1 MSIALLVLVTLVQA
15 APVAQESQP
24 ETPQAHYER
33 GMELWRAGQA
43 AEALRHLMSASLD
56 PEMSLYATRQASL
69 MGEFALE
76 VLYHGLW
83 HSQEEIQRQ
92 SAIILGWI
100 GKREAIDA
108 LLYRMGFPDAPLE
121 VEYALRKIG
130 GVTAPQLLGPLE
142 NTNLDNSA
150 LLDRQVGSFVRLC
163 RALDLPV
170 DPLRVW
176 SLVERIEEAGADELT
191 EQPLGHRANARIRL
205 LLFLAERG
213 ADRTAAPL
221 ARAIQVGVE
230 ETNLTLAEA
239 LIALGPPSLAPLE
252 IAFHDAS
259 DDSLRV
265 LLAIAHYFASGAT
278 EAAMTGPVS
287 FLLNELSG
295 LSQPVQSAQ
304 PARSAE
310 SAAEIVS
317 LVARFSRGSNPL
329 YSWFT
334 NYPEPA
340 VRKALAPRDLD
351 ADEIRSRAELTPF
364 FLDKTRDR
372 DPEVAAA
379 HLRVVSA
386 MLPNPQVESRLGTI
400 LRSSDEFLPLREEAL
415 RIAANHSLNQ
425 IFLSLLALQDHPLR
439 LRAVEA
445 AGESSDPEVVSAVLS
460 ILREPTPSAT
470 KREAI
475 EVAAEKWKRAEAE
488 QPLLELLR
496 SGDPLWL
503 AAARGLAAL
512 GVTEAVDPFV
522 ALLDSSSSSG
532 SGASVDPE
540 EASAIYF
547 ALTGIPARF
556 VRVGANG
563 HRFDRL
569 ALQFRPPPGR
579 VLIVLRER
587 SDYQGWVKVEERWE
601 GERIFR
607 LDEGQGELV
616 LYDRALF
623 EQVERG
629 AGVLLLEESVRQ
641 SVLNPLELTETRQQK
656 AEALAALPAPPFA
669 GLDDDGLL
677 LLHQGRWVTVA
688 LSRDLRDEEGEG
700 NWGRSALVPLRFFNR
715 ERIRWSEKAPP
726 SGWLLSDPQP
736 LP

>member
-1 MSIALLVLVTLVQA
+1 MSVTLLALLTLVKVVQA
-15 APVAQESQP
+15 APAAQGSQP

-33 GMELWRAGQA
+33 GMELWRADQP

-83 HSQEEIQRQ
+83 HRQEEIQRQ

-100 GKREAIDA
+100 GKREAMDA

-163 RALDLPV
+163 QALELPV

-176 SLVERIEEAGADELT
+176 SLVERIEETGADELE

-213 ADRTAAPL
+213 ADGTAAPL
-221 ARAIQVGVE
+221 SRAMRVGAE
-230 ETNLTLAEA
+230 EANLTLAEA

-252 IAFHDAS
+252 NAFHDAS
-259 DDSLRV
+259 DDSLRI
-265 LLAIAHYFASGAT
+265 LLAVAHYFASGAT

-287 FLLNELSG
+287 FVLNELSG
-295 LSQPVQSAQ
+295 LSQ
-304 PARSAE
+304 SAE
-310 SAAEIVS
+310 SAESAVEIAS
-317 LVARFSRGSNPL
+317 LVARFSREPNPL
-329 YSWFT
+329 HSWFT

-340 VRKALAPRDLD
+340 VRKALAPQDLD

-372 DPEVAAA
+372 DLEVAAA

-386 MLPNPQVESRLGTI
+386 MLPNPQVESRLGAI
-400 LRSSDEFLPLREEAL
+400 LRSSDEPLPLREEAL
-415 RIAANHSLNQ
+415 RIAANHSLNR
-425 IFLSLLALQDHPLR
+425 IFLPLLALQDHPLR

-460 ILREPTPSAT
+460 ILREPAPSAT
-470 KREAI
+470 KRVAI
-475 EVAAEKWKRAEAE
+475 GVAAEKWKRAEAE
-488 QPLLELLR
+488 QPLLWLLR

-512 GVTEAVDPFV
+512 GVAEAVDPFITM
-522 ALLDSSSSSG
+522 LDSGVSI
-532 SGASVDPE
+532 DPE

-569 ALQFRPPPGR
+569 ALQFRPPPGS

-607 LDEGQGELV
+607 LDEGQSELV

-641 SVLNPLELTETRQQK
+641 SVLNPLELTETRQQE

-688 LSRDLRDEEGEG
+688 LSRDLRDEEAEG
-700 NWGRSALVPLRFFNR
+700 SWGRSALVPLRFFNR
-715 ERIRWSEKAPP
+715 ERVRWSEKAPP

>member
-1 MSIALLVLVTLVQA
+1 M
-15 APVAQESQP
+15 
-24 ETPQAHYER
+24 
-33 GMELWRAGQA
+33 
-43 AEALRHLMSASLD
+43 
-56 PEMSLYATRQASL
+56 
-69 MGEFALE
+69 
-76 VLYHGLW
+76 
-83 HSQEEIQRQ
+83 
-92 SAIILGWI
+92 
-100 GKREAIDA
+100 
-108 LLYRMGFPDAPLE
+108 
-121 VEYALRKIG
+121 
-130 GVTAPQLLGPLE
+130 
-142 NTNLDNSA
+142 
-150 LLDRQVGSFVRLC
+150 
-163 RALDLPV
+163 
-170 DPLRVW
+170 
-176 SLVERIEEAGADELT
+176 
-191 EQPLGHRANARIRL
+191 
-205 LLFLAERG
+205 
-213 ADRTAAPL
+213 
-221 ARAIQVGVE
+221 
-230 ETNLTLAEA
+230 
-239 LIALGPPSLAPLE
+239 
-252 IAFHDAS
+252 
-259 DDSLRV
+259 
-265 LLAIAHYFASGAT
+265 
-278 EAAMTGPVS
+278 
-287 FLLNELSG
+287 
-295 LSQPVQSAQ
+295 
-304 PARSAE
+304 
-310 SAAEIVS
+310 
-317 LVARFSRGSNPL
+317 
-329 YSWFT
+329 
-334 NYPEPA
+334 
-340 VRKALAPRDLD
+340 
-351 ADEIRSRAELTPF
+351 
-364 FLDKTRDR
+364 
-372 DPEVAAA
+372 
-379 HLRVVSA
+379 
-386 MLPNPQVESRLGTI
+386 
-400 LRSSDEFLPLREEAL
+400 
-415 RIAANHSLNQ
+415 
-425 IFLSLLALQDHPLR
+425 R

-669 GLDDDGLL
+669 DWTTTGCCFS
-677 LLHQGRWVTVA
+677 T
-688 LSRDLRDEEGEG
+688 RDAG
-700 NWGRSALVPLRFFNR
+700 
-715 ERIRWSEKAPP
+715 
-726 SGWLLSDPQP
+726 
-736 LP
+736 

>member
-1 MSIALLVLVTLVQA
+1 MSITLLALVTLVQT

-24 ETPQAHYER
+24 ETPQAHYQR
-33 GMELWRAGQA
+33 GMELWRADQP

-83 HSQEEIQRQ
+83 HRQEEIQRQ

-100 GKREAIDA
+100 GKRETIDA
-108 LLYRMGFPDAPLE
+108 LFYRLGFPDAPLE

-163 RALDLPV
+163 QALELPV

-176 SLVERIEEAGADELT
+176 SLVERIEETGADELE
-191 EQPLGHRANARIRL
+191 EQPLGHRAGARIRL

-213 ADRTAAPL
+213 SDRAAAPL
-221 ARAIQVGVE
+221 ARAIQIGAE

-252 IAFHDAS
+252 NAFHDAS
-259 DDSLRV
+259 DDSLRI

-287 FLLNELSG
+287 FVLNELSG
-295 LSQPVQSAQ
+295 RSQSAQ
-304 PARSAE
+304 SAQSAQSKE
-310 SAAEIVS
+310 SAVEIAS
-317 LVARFSRGSNPL
+317 LVARFSRRPNPL
-329 YSWFT
+329 HSWFM

-340 VRKALAPRDLD
+340 VRKSLAPQDLD

-372 DPEVAAA
+372 DLEVAAA

-400 LRSSDEFLPLREEAL
+400 LRSSDEPLRLREEAL
-415 RIAANHSLNQ
+415 RIVANHSLNQ
-425 IFLSLLALQDHPLR
+425 ILLPLLALQDHPLR
-439 LRAVEA
+439 LRAVDA
-445 AGESSDPEVVSAVLS
+445 ARESSDPEVVSAVLS
-460 ILREPTPSAT
+460 ILREPAPSAT
-470 KREAI
+470 KRAAI
-475 EVAAEKWKRAEAE
+475 EVAAEKWERAEAE

-512 GVTEAVDPFV
+512 GVVEAVDP
-522 ALLDSSSSSG
+522 LITMLDSGVSI
-532 SGASVDPE
+532 DPE

-569 ALQFRPPPGR
+569 ALQFRPPPGE
-579 VLIVLRER
+579 VLILLRER

-616 LYDRALF
+616 LYDRTLF

-669 GLDDDGLL
+669 GLDDEGLL

-688 LSRDLRDEEGEG
+688 LGRDLRDEEAEG
-700 NWGRSALVPLRFFNR
+700 SWGRSALVPLRFFNR
-715 ERIRWSEKAPP
+715 ERILWSEKAPP